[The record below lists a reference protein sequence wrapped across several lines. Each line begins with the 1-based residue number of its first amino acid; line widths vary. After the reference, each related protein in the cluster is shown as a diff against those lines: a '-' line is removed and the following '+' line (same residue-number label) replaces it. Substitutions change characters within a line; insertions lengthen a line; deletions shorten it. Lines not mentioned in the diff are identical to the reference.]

1 MSKKPVYIN
10 LLKIQLPL
18 SALLSI
24 SHRVSGI
31 MIFFMVLPVFAYILN
46 ILLDSPASFIS
57 YMDAYNSSIFLRTF
71 VLFNILIFEYHV
83 IAGIRHM
90 LMDFHIIS
98 ETLSASNTS
107 AKIALIV
114 FIINALLTIL
124 VLTWNWV
131 NQFGTCKDILQFIS
145 FYFLDIWV

>member
-1 MSKKPVYIN
+1 MSIKPVYIN
-10 LLKIQLPL
+10 LFKIQLPL

-31 MIFFMVLPVFAYILN
+31 LIFFMVLPFFAYILN

-90 LMDFHIIS
+90 LMDFHLIS

-107 AKIALIV
+107 AKIALII

-124 VLTWNWV
+124 FLT
-131 NQFGTCKDILQFIS
+131 
-145 FYFLDIWV
+145 

>member
-1 MSKKPVYIN
+1 MSIKPVYIN
-10 LLKIQLPL
+10 LFRIQLPL

-31 MIFFMVLPVFAYILN
+31 LIFFLVLPVSAYILN
-46 ILLDSPASFIS
+46 LLLASQDSFSSFV
-57 YMDAYNSSIFLRTF
+57 DVFNSSFFLRTF

-90 LMDFHIIS
+90 LMDFHLVS

-107 AKIALIV
+107 AITALIV
-114 FIINALLTIL
+114 FFVIALLTIL
-124 VLTWNWV
+124 GL
-131 NQFGTCKDILQFIS
+131 I
-145 FYFLDIWV
+145 

>member
-1 MSKKPVYIN
+1 MSLKPVYIN
-10 LLKIQLPL
+10 LFRIQLPL

-31 MIFFMVLPVFAYILN
+31 LIFFMVLPFSAYILN
-46 ILLDSPASFIS
+46 ILLDSQASFIS
-57 YMDAYNSSIFLRTF
+57 FLDPYKTSIFLRTF

-90 LMDFHIIS
+90 LMDFHLIS

-107 AKIALIV
+107 AKIV
-114 FIINALLTIL
+114 IILFLVIALLTIL
-124 VLTWNWV
+124 VLT
-131 NQFGTCKDILQFIS
+131 
-145 FYFLDIWV
+145 

>member
-1 MSKKPVYIN
+1 MSIKPVYIN
-10 LLKIQLPL
+10 LFKIQLPL

-31 MIFFMVLPVFAYILN
+31 LIFFLVLPVSAYILN
-46 ILLDSPASFIS
+46 LLLASQDSFSSFV
-57 YMDAYNSSIFLRTF
+57 DVFNSSVFLRTF

-90 LMDFHIIS
+90 LMDFKLVS

-107 AKIALIV
+107 AITALIV
-114 FIINALLTIL
+114 FFVIALITIL
-124 VLTWNWV
+124 GL
-131 NQFGTCKDILQFIS
+131 I
-145 FYFLDIWV
+145 

>member
-1 MSKKPVYIN
+1 MSIKPVYIN
-10 LLKIQLPL
+10 LFKIQLPL

-57 YMDAYNSSIFLRTF
+57 YIDAYNSSIFLRTF

-90 LMDFHIIS
+90 LMDFHLIS

-107 AKIALIV
+107 AKIALII

-124 VLTWNWV
+124 VLT
-131 NQFGTCKDILQFIS
+131 
-145 FYFLDIWV
+145 

>member
-10 LLKIQLPL
+10 LFKIQLPL

-46 ILLDSPASFIS
+46 MLLDSPASFIS

-71 VLFNILIFEYHV
+71 VLFNVLIFEYHV

-90 LMDFHIIS
+90 LMDFHIVS
-98 ETLSASNTS
+98 ETLSASSNS
-107 AKIALIV
+107 ALTALVTFAAI
-114 FIINALLTIL
+114 ALLTIL
-124 VLTWNWV
+124 GLT
-131 NQFGTCKDILQFIS
+131 
-145 FYFLDIWV
+145 

>member
-90 LMDFHIIS
+90 LMDFHLIS
-98 ETLSASNTS
+98 ETLFASNTS
-107 AKIALIV
+107 AKIALII

-124 VLTWNWV
+124 VLT
-131 NQFGTCKDILQFIS
+131 
-145 FYFLDIWV
+145 

>member
-83 IAGIRHM
+83 IAGIRHL
-90 LMDFHIIS
+90 LMDFHLIG
-98 ETLSASNTS
+98 ETLSSSNTS
-107 AKIALIV
+107 AIIALISFFV
-114 FIINALLTIL
+114 IALLTIL
-124 VLTWNWV
+124 ALT
-131 NQFGTCKDILQFIS
+131 
-145 FYFLDIWV
+145 

>member
-1 MSKKPVYIN
+1 MSIKPVYIN
-10 LLKIQLPL
+10 LFKIQLPL

-31 MIFFMVLPVFAYILN
+31 LIFFLVFPVSAYILN
-46 ILLDSPASFIS
+46 LLLASQDSFSSFVNVF
-57 YMDAYNSSIFLRTF
+57 NSSVFLRTF

-90 LMDFHIIS
+90 LMDFKLVS

-107 AKIALIV
+107 AITALIV
-114 FIINALLTIL
+114 FFVIALLTIL
-124 VLTWNWV
+124 GL
-131 NQFGTCKDILQFIS
+131 I
-145 FYFLDIWV
+145 

>member
-1 MSKKPVYIN
+1 MSLKPVYIN
-10 LLKIQLPL
+10 LFRIQLPL

-31 MIFFMVLPVFAYILN
+31 LIFFLVLPVSAYILN
-46 ILLDSPASFIS
+46 LLLDSQDSFS
-57 YMDAYNSSIFLRTF
+57 SFVDVFNSSVFLRTF

-90 LMDFHIIS
+90 LMDFKLVS

-107 AKIALIV
+107 AITALIV
-114 FIINALLTIL
+114 FFVIALLTIL
-124 VLTWNWV
+124 GL
-131 NQFGTCKDILQFIS
+131 I
-145 FYFLDIWV
+145 

>member
-1 MSKKPVYIN
+1 MSIKPVYIN
-10 LLKIQLPL
+10 LFKIQLPL

-31 MIFFMVLPVFAYILN
+31 LIFFLVLPVSAYILN
-46 ILLDSPASFIS
+46 LLLASQDSFSSFV
-57 YMDAYNSSIFLRTF
+57 DVFNSSIFLRTF

-90 LMDFHIIS
+90 LMDFKLVS

-107 AKIALIV
+107 AITALIIFFV
-114 FIINALLTIL
+114 IALLTIL
-124 VLTWNWV
+124 GL
-131 NQFGTCKDILQFIS
+131 I
-145 FYFLDIWV
+145 